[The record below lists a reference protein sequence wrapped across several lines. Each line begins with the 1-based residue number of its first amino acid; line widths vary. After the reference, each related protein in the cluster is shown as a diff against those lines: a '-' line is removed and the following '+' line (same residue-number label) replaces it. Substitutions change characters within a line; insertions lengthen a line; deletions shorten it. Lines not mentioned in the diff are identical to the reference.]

1 MRNSHKKQCPIVPFY
16 ARLCPIKRD
25 YVLPCVIP
33 IFVRCLKTYKMKY
46 PTLRFVFDRKKTAT
60 KSHKASVQ
68 IEVLSER
75 RRKFIGTGV
84 KLYSDQWDERK
95 KVVNSMQMHELNRSL
110 DEQIRVIQDWVNELI
125 RKREPF
131 DFDRLD
137 KFIKFTNKSESFIE
151 FAERRLEERQDI
163 TESTKKTHRT
173 FTESLRSFGRIN
185 YFSDLTKENI
195 TIYDDWLH
203 GKGYS
208 QPTIHNYHKRM
219 KRYVNE
225 AIKFELIDKN
235 PYSGLHFERGRHQI
249 RKYLTEDELK
259 RIMEV
264 EIPSKTIQQV
274 RDLFVFQAY
283 TGISYADLAKFDF
296 KNDITKINGKLV
308 IQDIR
313 QKTEES
319 YFIVLLSP
327 AVAILERYGFV
338 LPIISNQQ
346 YNLRLKIVADYA
358 KIEKNLTVHMARHT
372 FATMCL
378 NNGVRIENVSR
389 MLGHSNIRTT
399 QEYAKV
405 LNSEVEKSF
414 DLLERMIKK

>member
-1 MRNSHKKQCPIVPFY
+1 MR
-16 ARLCPIKRD
+16 
-25 YVLPCVIP
+25 
-33 IFVRCLKTYKMKY
+33 Y

-60 KSHKASVQ
+60 KKHKASVQ

-75 RRKFIGTGV
+75 KRKYIGTGV

-95 KVVNSMQMHELNRSL
+95 KVINSMQMLELNRAL
-110 DEQIRVIQDWVNELI
+110 DEQIRIIQDWVNELI

-131 DFDRLD
+131 DFEKLER
-137 KFIKFTNKSESFIE
+137 FIKFSNKSENFIE
-151 FAERRLEERQDI
+151 FIERRIEERQDI

-173 FTESLRSFGRIN
+173 FSESLRLFERIT

-203 GKGYS
+203 EKGYS
-208 QPTIHNYHKRM
+208 QPTVHNYHKRM
-219 KRYVNE
+219 KRYINE
-225 AIKFELIDKN
+225 AIKFELIDKD
-235 PYSGLHFERGRHQI
+235 PYSGLHFERGKHQI

-259 RIMEV
+259 KIIEA
-264 EIPSKTIQQV
+264 EIPSKTVRQV

-296 KNDITKINGKLV
+296 KKDIAKKNGKMV
-308 IQDIR
+308 IHDVR
-313 QKTEES
+313 QKTEET

-327 AVAILERYGFV
+327 ALEVLERYNFI
-338 LPIISNQQ
+338 LPVISNQQ

-358 KIEKNLTVHMARHT
+358 KIDKNLTVHMARHT

-378 NNGVRIENVSR
+378 NNGVKIENVSK
-389 MLGHSNIRTT
+389 MLGHSNIKTT

-414 DLLERMIKK
+414 DLLESKIKMGQV

>member
-1 MRNSHKKQCPIVPFY
+1 MR
-16 ARLCPIKRD
+16 
-25 YVLPCVIP
+25 
-33 IFVRCLKTYKMKY
+33 Y

-60 KSHKASVQ
+60 KKHKASVQ

-75 RRKFIGTGV
+75 KRKYIGTGV

-95 KVVNSMQMHELNRSL
+95 KVINSMQMLELNRSL
-110 DEQIRVIQDWVNELI
+110 DEQIRIIQDWVNELI

-131 DFDRLD
+131 DFEKLER
-137 KFIKFTNKSESFIE
+137 FIKFSNKSENFIE
-151 FAERRLEERQDI
+151 FIERRIEERQDI

-173 FTESLRSFGRIN
+173 FSESLRLFERIT

-203 GKGYS
+203 EKGYS
-208 QPTIHNYHKRM
+208 QPTVHNYHKRM
-219 KRYVNE
+219 KRYINE
-225 AIKFELIDKN
+225 AIKFELIDKD
-235 PYSGLHFERGRHQI
+235 PYSGLHFERGKHQI
-249 RKYLTEDELK
+249 RKYLTEDELRK
-259 RIMEV
+259 IIEA
-264 EIPSKTIQQV
+264 EIPSKTVRQV

-296 KNDITKINGKLV
+296 KKDIIKKNGKMV
-308 IQDIR
+308 IHDVR
-313 QKTEES
+313 QKTEET

-327 AVAILERYGFV
+327 ALEVLERYKFI
-338 LPIISNQQ
+338 LPVISNQQ

-358 KIEKNLTVHMARHT
+358 NIDKNLTVHMARHT

-378 NNGVRIENVSR
+378 NNGVKIENVSK
-389 MLGHSNIRTT
+389 MLGHSNIKTT

-414 DLLERMIKK
+414 DLLERKIKKQ

>member
-1 MRNSHKKQCPIVPFY
+1 MR
-16 ARLCPIKRD
+16 
-25 YVLPCVIP
+25 
-33 IFVRCLKTYKMKY
+33 Y

-60 KSHKASVQ
+60 KKHKASVQ

-75 RRKFIGTGV
+75 KRKYIGTGV

-95 KVVNSMQMHELNRSL
+95 KVINSMQMLELNRSL
-110 DEQIRVIQDWVNELI
+110 DEQIRTIQDWVNELI

-131 DFDRLD
+131 DFEKLER
-137 KFIKFTNKSESFIE
+137 FIKFSNKSENFIE
-151 FAERRLEERQDI
+151 FIERRIEERQDI

-173 FTESLRSFGRIN
+173 FSESLRAFGRIT

-203 GKGYS
+203 EKGYS
-208 QPTIHNYHKRM
+208 QPTVHNYHKRM
-219 KRYVNE
+219 KRYINE
-225 AIKFELIDKN
+225 AIKFELIDKD
-235 PYSGLHFERGRHQI
+235 PYSGLHFERGKHQI

-259 RIMEV
+259 KIIEA
-264 EIPSKTIQQV
+264 EIPSKTVRQV
-274 RDLFVFQAY
+274 RDLFVFQSY

-296 KNDITKINGKLV
+296 KKDITKKNGKMV
-308 IQDIR
+308 IHDVR
-313 QKTEES
+313 QKTEET

-327 AVAILERYGFV
+327 ALEVLEKYKFILPV
-338 LPIISNQQ
+338 ISNQQ

-358 KIEKNLTVHMARHT
+358 KIDKNLTVHMARHT

-378 NNGVRIENVSR
+378 NNGVKIENVSK
-389 MLGHSNIRTT
+389 MLGHSNIKTT

-414 DLLERMIKK
+414 DLLESKIKALSTILCK

>member
-1 MRNSHKKQCPIVPFY
+1 MR
-16 ARLCPIKRD
+16 
-25 YVLPCVIP
+25 
-33 IFVRCLKTYKMKY
+33 Y

-60 KSHKASVQ
+60 KKHKASVQ

-75 RRKFIGTGV
+75 KRKYIGTGV

-95 KVVNSMQMHELNRSL
+95 KVINSMQMLELNRSL
-110 DEQIRVIQDWVNELI
+110 DEQIRIIQDWVNELI

-131 DFDRLD
+131 DFEKLER
-137 KFIKFTNKSESFIE
+137 FIKFSNKSENFIE
-151 FAERRLEERQDI
+151 FIERRIEERQDI

-173 FTESLRSFGRIN
+173 FSESLRLFERIT

-203 GKGYS
+203 EKGYS
-208 QPTIHNYHKRM
+208 QPTVHNYHKRM
-219 KRYVNE
+219 KRYINE
-225 AIKFELIDKN
+225 AIKFELIDKD
-235 PYSGLHFERGRHQI
+235 PYSGLHFERGKHQI

-259 RIMEV
+259 KIIEA
-264 EIPSKTIQQV
+264 EIPSKTVRQV

-296 KNDITKINGKLV
+296 KKDITKKNGKMV
-308 IQDIR
+308 IHDVR
-313 QKTEES
+313 QKTEET

-327 AVAILERYGFV
+327 ALEVLERYKFI
-338 LPIISNQQ
+338 LPVISNQQ

-358 KIEKNLTVHMARHT
+358 KIDKNLTVHMARHT

-378 NNGVRIENVSR
+378 NNGVKIENVSK
-389 MLGHSNIRTT
+389 MLGHSNIKTT

-414 DLLERMIKK
+414 DLLESKIKMGQV

>member
-1 MRNSHKKQCPIVPFY
+1 MR
-16 ARLCPIKRD
+16 
-25 YVLPCVIP
+25 
-33 IFVRCLKTYKMKY
+33 Y

-60 KSHKASVQ
+60 KKHKASVQ

-75 RRKFIGTGV
+75 KRKYIGTGV

-95 KVVNSMQMHELNRSL
+95 KVINSMQMLELNRAL
-110 DEQIRVIQDWVNELI
+110 DEQIRIIQDWVNDLI

-131 DFDRLD
+131 DFEKLER
-137 KFIKFTNKSESFIE
+137 FIKFSNKSENFIE
-151 FAERRLEERQDI
+151 FIERRIEERQDI

-173 FTESLRSFGRIN
+173 FSESLRLFERIT

-203 GKGYS
+203 EKGYS
-208 QPTIHNYHKRM
+208 QPTVHNYHKRM
-219 KRYVNE
+219 KRYINE
-225 AIKFELIDKN
+225 AIKFELIDKD
-235 PYSGLHFERGRHQI
+235 PYSGLHFERGKHQI

-259 RIMEV
+259 KIIEA
-264 EIPSKTIQQV
+264 EIPSKTVRQV

-283 TGISYADLAKFDF
+283 TGISYADLAKFNF
-296 KNDITKINGKLV
+296 KKDITKKNGKMV
-308 IQDIR
+308 IHDVR
-313 QKTEES
+313 QKTEET

-327 AVAILERYGFV
+327 ALEVLERYKFI
-338 LPIISNQQ
+338 LPVISNQQ

-358 KIEKNLTVHMARHT
+358 KIDKNLTVHMARHT

-378 NNGVRIENVSR
+378 NNGVKIENVSK
-389 MLGHSNIRTT
+389 MLGHSNIKTT

-414 DLLERMIKK
+414 DLLESKIKMGQV

>member
-1 MRNSHKKQCPIVPFY
+1 MR
-16 ARLCPIKRD
+16 
-25 YVLPCVIP
+25 
-33 IFVRCLKTYKMKY
+33 Y

-60 KSHKASVQ
+60 KKHKASVQ

-75 RRKFIGTGV
+75 KRKYIGTGV

-95 KVVNSMQMHELNRSL
+95 KVINSMQMLELNRTL
-110 DEQIRVIQDWVNELI
+110 DEQIRIIQDWVNELI

-131 DFDRLD
+131 DFEKLER
-137 KFIKFTNKSESFIE
+137 FIKFSNKSENFIE
-151 FAERRLEERQDI
+151 FIERRIEERQDI

-173 FTESLRSFGRIN
+173 FSESLRTFERIT

-203 GKGYS
+203 EKGYS
-208 QPTIHNYHKRM
+208 QPTVHNYHKRM
-219 KRYVNE
+219 KRYINE
-225 AIKFELIDKN
+225 AIKFELIDKD
-235 PYSGLHFERGRHQI
+235 PYSGLHFERGKHQI
-249 RKYLTEDELK
+249 RKYLTEDELRK
-259 RIMEV
+259 IIET
-264 EIPSKTIQQV
+264 EIPSKTVRQV

-296 KNDITKINGKLV
+296 KKDIIKKNGKMV
-308 IQDIR
+308 IHDVR
-313 QKTEES
+313 QKTEET

-327 AVAILERYGFV
+327 ALEVLERYKFI
-338 LPIISNQQ
+338 LPVISNQQ

-358 KIEKNLTVHMARHT
+358 KIDKNLTVHMARHT

-378 NNGVRIENVSR
+378 NNGVKIENVSK
-389 MLGHSNIRTT
+389 MLGHSNIKTT

-414 DLLERMIKK
+414 DLLESKIKMGQV

>member
-1 MRNSHKKQCPIVPFY
+1 MR
-16 ARLCPIKRD
+16 
-25 YVLPCVIP
+25 
-33 IFVRCLKTYKMKY
+33 Y

-60 KSHKASVQ
+60 KKHKASVQ

-75 RRKFIGTGV
+75 KRKYIGTGV

-95 KVVNSMQMHELNRSL
+95 KVINSMQMLELNRAL
-110 DEQIRVIQDWVNELI
+110 DEQIRIIQDWVNELI

-131 DFDRLD
+131 DFEKLER
-137 KFIKFTNKSESFIE
+137 FIKFSNKSENFIE
-151 FAERRLEERQDI
+151 FIERRIEERQDI

-173 FTESLRSFGRIN
+173 FSESLRLFERIT

-203 GKGYS
+203 EKGYS
-208 QPTIHNYHKRM
+208 QPTVHNYHKRM
-219 KRYVNE
+219 KRYINE
-225 AIKFELIDKN
+225 AIKFELIDKD
-235 PYSGLHFERGRHQI
+235 PYSGLHFERGKHQI

-259 RIMEV
+259 KIIEA
-264 EIPSKTIQQV
+264 EIPSKTVRQV

-296 KNDITKINGKLV
+296 KKDIAKKNGKMV
-308 IQDIR
+308 IHDVR
-313 QKTEES
+313 QKTEET

-327 AVAILERYGFV
+327 ALEVLERYKFI
-338 LPIISNQQ
+338 LPVISNQQ

-358 KIEKNLTVHMARHT
+358 KIDKNLTVHMARHT

-378 NNGVRIENVSR
+378 NNGVKIENVSK
-389 MLGHSNIRTT
+389 MLGHSNIKTT

-414 DLLERMIKK
+414 DLLESKIKMGQV

>member
-1 MRNSHKKQCPIVPFY
+1 MR
-16 ARLCPIKRD
+16 
-25 YVLPCVIP
+25 
-33 IFVRCLKTYKMKY
+33 Y

-60 KSHKASVQ
+60 KKHKASVQ

-75 RRKFIGTGV
+75 KRKYIGTGV

-95 KVVNSMQMHELNRSL
+95 KVINSMQMLELNRAL
-110 DEQIRVIQDWVNELI
+110 DEQIRIIQDWVNELI

-131 DFDRLD
+131 DFEKLE
-137 KFIKFTNKSESFIE
+137 KFIKFSNKSENFIE
-151 FAERRLEERQDI
+151 FIERRIEERQDI

-173 FTESLRSFGRIN
+173 FSESLRLFERIT

-203 GKGYS
+203 EKGYS
-208 QPTIHNYHKRM
+208 QPTVHNYHKRM
-219 KRYVNE
+219 KRYINE
-225 AIKFELIDKN
+225 AIKFELIDKD
-235 PYSGLHFERGRHQI
+235 PYSGLHFERGKHQI

-259 RIMEV
+259 KIIEA
-264 EIPSKTIQQV
+264 EIPSKTVRQV
-274 RDLFVFQAY
+274 RDLFVFQSY

-296 KNDITKINGKLV
+296 KKDITKKNGKMV
-308 IQDIR
+308 IHDVR
-313 QKTEES
+313 QKTEET

-327 AVAILERYGFV
+327 ALEVLERYNFT
-338 LPIISNQQ
+338 LPVISNQQ

-358 KIEKNLTVHMARHT
+358 NIEKNLTVHMARHT

-378 NNGVRIENVSR
+378 NNGVKIENVSK
-389 MLGHSNIRTT
+389 MLGHSNIKTT

-414 DLLERMIKK
+414 DLLESKIKMGL

>member
-1 MRNSHKKQCPIVPFY
+1 MR
-16 ARLCPIKRD
+16 
-25 YVLPCVIP
+25 
-33 IFVRCLKTYKMKY
+33 Y

-60 KSHKASVQ
+60 KKHKASVQ

-75 RRKFIGTGV
+75 KRKYIGTGV

-95 KVVNSMQMHELNRSL
+95 KVINSMQMLELNRSL
-110 DEQIRVIQDWVNELI
+110 DEQIRIIQDWVNELI

-131 DFDRLD
+131 DFEKLER
-137 KFIKFTNKSESFIE
+137 FIKFSNKSENFIE
-151 FAERRLEERQDI
+151 FIERRIEERQDI

-173 FTESLRSFGRIN
+173 FSESLRTFGRIT

-203 GKGYS
+203 EKGYS
-208 QPTIHNYHKRM
+208 QPTVHNYHKRM
-219 KRYVNE
+219 KRYINE
-225 AIKFELIDKN
+225 AIKFELIDKD
-235 PYSGLHFERGRHQI
+235 PYSGLHFERGKHQI
-249 RKYLTEDELK
+249 RKYLTEDELRK
-259 RIMEV
+259 IIEA
-264 EIPSKTIQQV
+264 EIPSKTVRQV

-296 KNDITKINGKLV
+296 KKDIIKKNGKMV
-308 IQDIR
+308 IHDVR
-313 QKTEES
+313 QKTEET

-327 AVAILERYGFV
+327 ALEVLERYKFI
-338 LPIISNQQ
+338 LPVISNQQ

-358 KIEKNLTVHMARHT
+358 KIDKNLTVHMARHT

-378 NNGVRIENVSR
+378 NNGVKIENVSK
-389 MLGHSNIRTT
+389 MLGHSNIKTT

-414 DLLERMIKK
+414 DLLERKIKK

>member
-1 MRNSHKKQCPIVPFY
+1 MR
-16 ARLCPIKRD
+16 
-25 YVLPCVIP
+25 
-33 IFVRCLKTYKMKY
+33 Y

-60 KSHKASVQ
+60 KKHKASVQ

-75 RRKFIGTGV
+75 KRKYIGTGV

-95 KVVNSMQMHELNRSL
+95 KVINSMQMLELNRAL
-110 DEQIRVIQDWVNELI
+110 DEQIRIIQDWVNELI

-131 DFDRLD
+131 DFEKLER
-137 KFIKFTNKSESFIE
+137 FIKFSNNSENFIE
-151 FAERRLEERQDI
+151 FIERRIEERQDI

-173 FTESLRSFGRIN
+173 FSESLRLFERIT

-203 GKGYS
+203 EKGYS
-208 QPTIHNYHKRM
+208 QPTVHNYHKRM
-219 KRYVNE
+219 KRYINE
-225 AIKFELIDKN
+225 AIKFELIDKD
-235 PYSGLHFERGRHQI
+235 PYSGLHFERGKHQI

-259 RIMEV
+259 KIIEA
-264 EIPSKTIQQV
+264 EIPSKTVRQV

-296 KNDITKINGKLV
+296 KNDIAKKNGKMV
-308 IQDIR
+308 IHDVR
-313 QKTEES
+313 QKTEET

-327 AVAILERYGFV
+327 ALEVLERYKFI
-338 LPIISNQQ
+338 LPVISNQQ

-358 KIEKNLTVHMARHT
+358 KIDKNLTVHMARHT

-378 NNGVRIENVSR
+378 NNGVKIENVSK
-389 MLGHSNIRTT
+389 MLGHSNIKTT

-414 DLLERMIKK
+414 DLLESKIKMGQV

>member
-1 MRNSHKKQCPIVPFY
+1 MR
-16 ARLCPIKRD
+16 
-25 YVLPCVIP
+25 
-33 IFVRCLKTYKMKY
+33 Y

-60 KSHKASVQ
+60 KKHKASVQ

-75 RRKFIGTGV
+75 KRKYIGTGV

-95 KVVNSMQMHELNRSL
+95 KVINSMQMLELNRSL
-110 DEQIRVIQDWVNELI
+110 DEQIRTIQDWVNELI

-131 DFDRLD
+131 DFEKLER
-137 KFIKFTNKSESFIE
+137 FIKFSNKSENFIE
-151 FAERRLEERQDI
+151 FIERRIEERQDI

-173 FTESLRSFGRIN
+173 FSESLRAFGRIT

-203 GKGYS
+203 EKGYS
-208 QPTIHNYHKRM
+208 QPTVHNYHKRM
-219 KRYVNE
+219 KRYINE
-225 AIKFELIDKN
+225 AIKFELIDKD
-235 PYSGLHFERGRHQI
+235 PYSGLHFERGKHQI

-259 RIMEV
+259 KIIEA
-264 EIPSKTIQQV
+264 EIPSKTVRQV
-274 RDLFVFQAY
+274 RDLFVFQSY

-296 KNDITKINGKLV
+296 KKDITKKNGKMV
-308 IQDIR
+308 IHDVR
-313 QKTEES
+313 QKTEET

-327 AVAILERYGFV
+327 ALEVLEKYKFILPV
-338 LPIISNQQ
+338 ISNQQ

-358 KIEKNLTVHMARHT
+358 KIDKNLTVHMARHT

-378 NNGVRIENVSR
+378 NNGVKIENVSK
-389 MLGHSNIRTT
+389 MLGHSNIKTT

-414 DLLERMIKK
+414 DLLESKINSYFISLSLFLR

>member
-1 MRNSHKKQCPIVPFY
+1 MR
-16 ARLCPIKRD
+16 
-25 YVLPCVIP
+25 
-33 IFVRCLKTYKMKY
+33 Y

-60 KSHKASVQ
+60 KKHKASVQ

-75 RRKFIGTGV
+75 KRKYIGTGV

-95 KVVNSMQMHELNRSL
+95 KVINSMQMLELNRSL
-110 DEQIRVIQDWVNELI
+110 DEQIRIIQDWVNELI

-131 DFDRLD
+131 DFEKLE
-137 KFIKFTNKSESFIE
+137 KFIKFSNKSENFIE
-151 FAERRLEERQDI
+151 FIERRIEERQDI

-173 FTESLRSFGRIN
+173 FSESLRLFERIT

-203 GKGYS
+203 EKGYS
-208 QPTIHNYHKRM
+208 QPTVHNYHKRM
-219 KRYVNE
+219 KRYINE
-225 AIKFELIDKN
+225 AIKFELIDKD
-235 PYSGLHFERGRHQI
+235 PYSGLHFERGKHQI

-259 RIMEV
+259 KIIEA
-264 EIPSKTIQQV
+264 EIPSKTVRQV

-296 KNDITKINGKLV
+296 KKDIAKKNGKMV
-308 IQDIR
+308 IHDVR
-313 QKTEES
+313 QKTEET

-327 AVAILERYGFV
+327 ALEVLERYKFI
-338 LPIISNQQ
+338 LPVISNQQ

-358 KIEKNLTVHMARHT
+358 KIDKNLTVHMARHT

-378 NNGVRIENVSR
+378 NNGVKIENVSK
-389 MLGHSNIRTT
+389 MLGHSNIKTT

-414 DLLERMIKK
+414 DLLESKIKMGL

>member
-1 MRNSHKKQCPIVPFY
+1 MR
-16 ARLCPIKRD
+16 
-25 YVLPCVIP
+25 
-33 IFVRCLKTYKMKY
+33 Y

-60 KSHKASVQ
+60 KKHKASVQ

-75 RRKFIGTGV
+75 KRKYIGTGV

-95 KVVNSMQMHELNRSL
+95 KVINSMQMLELNRSL
-110 DEQIRVIQDWVNELI
+110 DEQIRTIQDWVNELI

-131 DFDRLD
+131 DFEKLER
-137 KFIKFTNKSESFIE
+137 FIKFSNKSENFIE
-151 FAERRLEERQDI
+151 FIERRIEERQDI

-173 FTESLRSFGRIN
+173 FSESLRAFGRIT

-203 GKGYS
+203 EKGYS
-208 QPTIHNYHKRM
+208 QPTVHNYHKRM
-219 KRYVNE
+219 KRYINE
-225 AIKFELIDKN
+225 AIKFELIDKD
-235 PYSGLHFERGRHQI
+235 PYSGLHFERGKHQI

-259 RIMEV
+259 KIIEA
-264 EIPSKTIQQV
+264 EIPSKTVRQV
-274 RDLFVFQAY
+274 RDLFVFQSY

-296 KNDITKINGKLV
+296 KKDITKKNGKMV
-308 IQDIR
+308 IHDVR
-313 QKTEES
+313 QKTEET

-327 AVAILERYGFV
+327 ALEVLEKYKFILPV
-338 LPIISNQQ
+338 ISNQQ

-358 KIEKNLTVHMARHT
+358 KIDKNLTVHMARHT

-378 NNGVRIENVSR
+378 NNGVKIENVSK
-389 MLGHSNIRTT
+389 MLGHSNIKTT

-414 DLLERMIKK
+414 DLLESKIKALSMILCK

>member
-1 MRNSHKKQCPIVPFY
+1 MR
-16 ARLCPIKRD
+16 
-25 YVLPCVIP
+25 
-33 IFVRCLKTYKMKY
+33 Y

-60 KSHKASVQ
+60 KKHKASVQ

-75 RRKFIGTGV
+75 KRKYIGTGV

-95 KVVNSMQMHELNRSL
+95 KVINSMQMLELNRSL
-110 DEQIRVIQDWVNELI
+110 DEQIRTIQDWVNELI

-131 DFDRLD
+131 DFEKLER
-137 KFIKFTNKSESFIE
+137 FIKFSNKSENFIE
-151 FAERRLEERQDI
+151 FIERRIEERQDI

-173 FTESLRSFGRIN
+173 FSESLRAFGRIT

-203 GKGYS
+203 EKGYS
-208 QPTIHNYHKRM
+208 QPTVHNYHKRM
-219 KRYVNE
+219 KRYINE
-225 AIKFELIDKN
+225 AIKFELIDKD
-235 PYSGLHFERGRHQI
+235 PYSGLHFERGKHQI

-259 RIMEV
+259 KIIEA
-264 EIPSKTIQQV
+264 EIPSKTVRQV
-274 RDLFVFQAY
+274 RDLFVFQSY

-296 KNDITKINGKLV
+296 KKDITKKNGKMV
-308 IQDIR
+308 IHDVR
-313 QKTEES
+313 QKTEET

-327 AVAILERYGFV
+327 ALEVLEKYKFILPV
-338 LPIISNQQ
+338 ISNQQ

-358 KIEKNLTVHMARHT
+358 KIDKNLTVHMARHT

-378 NNGVRIENVSR
+378 NNGVKIENVSK
-389 MLGHSNIRTT
+389 MLGHSNIKTT

-414 DLLERMIKK
+414 DLLESKIKK

>member
-1 MRNSHKKQCPIVPFY
+1 MR
-16 ARLCPIKRD
+16 
-25 YVLPCVIP
+25 
-33 IFVRCLKTYKMKY
+33 Y

-60 KSHKASVQ
+60 KKHKASVQ

-75 RRKFIGTGV
+75 KRKYIGTGV

-95 KVVNSMQMHELNRSL
+95 KVINSMQMLELNRSL
-110 DEQIRVIQDWVNELI
+110 DEQIRTIQDWVNELI

-131 DFDRLD
+131 DFEKLER
-137 KFIKFTNKSESFIE
+137 FIKFSNKSENFIE
-151 FAERRLEERQDI
+151 FIERRIEERQDI

-173 FTESLRSFGRIN
+173 FSESLRAFGRIT

-203 GKGYS
+203 EKGYS
-208 QPTIHNYHKRM
+208 QPTVHNYHKRM
-219 KRYVNE
+219 KRYINE
-225 AIKFELIDKN
+225 AIKFELIDKD
-235 PYSGLHFERGRHQI
+235 PYSGLHFERGKHQI

-259 RIMEV
+259 KIIEA
-264 EIPSKTIQQV
+264 EIPSKTVRQV

-296 KNDITKINGKLV
+296 KKDITKKNGKMV
-308 IQDIR
+308 IHDVR
-313 QKTEES
+313 QKTEET

-327 AVAILERYGFV
+327 ALEVLERYNFI
-338 LPIISNQQ
+338 LPVISNQQ

-358 KIEKNLTVHMARHT
+358 NIEKNLTVHMARHT

-378 NNGVRIENVSR
+378 NNGVKIENVSK
-389 MLGHSNIRTT
+389 MLGHSNIKTT

-414 DLLERMIKK
+414 DLLESKIKMGL

>member
-1 MRNSHKKQCPIVPFY
+1 MR
-16 ARLCPIKRD
+16 
-25 YVLPCVIP
+25 
-33 IFVRCLKTYKMKY
+33 Y

-60 KSHKASVQ
+60 KKHKASVQ

-75 RRKFIGTGV
+75 KRKYIGTGV

-95 KVVNSMQMHELNRSL
+95 KVINSMQMLELNRAL
-110 DEQIRVIQDWVNELI
+110 DEQIRIIQDWINELI

-131 DFDRLD
+131 DFEKLER
-137 KFIKFTNKSESFIE
+137 FIKFSNKSENFIE
-151 FAERRLEERQDI
+151 FIERRIEERQDI

-173 FTESLRSFGRIN
+173 FSESLRLFERIT

-203 GKGYS
+203 EKGYS
-208 QPTIHNYHKRM
+208 QPTVHNYHKRM
-219 KRYVNE
+219 KRYINE
-225 AIKFELIDKN
+225 AIKFELIDKD
-235 PYSGLHFERGRHQI
+235 PYSGLHFERGKHQI

-259 RIMEV
+259 KIIEA
-264 EIPSKTIQQV
+264 EIPSKTVRQV

-296 KNDITKINGKLV
+296 KKDIAKKNGKMV
-308 IQDIR
+308 IHDVR
-313 QKTEES
+313 QKTEET

-327 AVAILERYGFV
+327 ALEVLERYNFT
-338 LPIISNQQ
+338 LPVISNQQ

-358 KIEKNLTVHMARHT
+358 KIDKNLTVHMARHT

-378 NNGVRIENVSR
+378 NNGVKIENVSK
-389 MLGHSNIRTT
+389 MLGHSNIKTT

-414 DLLERMIKK
+414 DLLESKIKMGQV

>member
-1 MRNSHKKQCPIVPFY
+1 MR
-16 ARLCPIKRD
+16 
-25 YVLPCVIP
+25 
-33 IFVRCLKTYKMKY
+33 Y

-60 KSHKASVQ
+60 KKHKASVQ

-75 RRKFIGTGV
+75 KRKYIGTGV

-95 KVVNSMQMHELNRSL
+95 KVINSMQMLELNRSL
-110 DEQIRVIQDWVNELI
+110 DEQIRTIQDWVNELI

-131 DFDRLD
+131 DFEKLER
-137 KFIKFTNKSESFIE
+137 FIKFSNKSENFIE
-151 FAERRLEERQDI
+151 FIERRIEERQDI

-173 FTESLRSFGRIN
+173 FSESLRLFERIT

-203 GKGYS
+203 EKGYS
-208 QPTIHNYHKRM
+208 QPTVHNYHKRM
-219 KRYVNE
+219 KRYINE
-225 AIKFELIDKN
+225 AIKFELIDKD
-235 PYSGLHFERGRHQI
+235 PYSGLHFERGKHQI

-259 RIMEV
+259 KIIEA
-264 EIPSKTIQQV
+264 EIPSKTVRQV

-296 KNDITKINGKLV
+296 KKDIAKKNGKMV
-308 IQDIR
+308 IHDVR
-313 QKTEES
+313 QKTEET

-327 AVAILERYGFV
+327 ALEVLERYNFI
-338 LPIISNQQ
+338 LPVISNQQ

-358 KIEKNLTVHMARHT
+358 KIDKNLTVHMARHT

-378 NNGVRIENVSR
+378 NNGVKIENVSK
-389 MLGHSNIRTT
+389 MLGHSNIKTT

-414 DLLERMIKK
+414 ELLESKIKK

>member
-1 MRNSHKKQCPIVPFY
+1 MR
-16 ARLCPIKRD
+16 
-25 YVLPCVIP
+25 
-33 IFVRCLKTYKMKY
+33 Y

-60 KSHKASVQ
+60 KKHKASVQ

-75 RRKFIGTGV
+75 KRKYIGTGV

-95 KVVNSMQMHELNRSL
+95 KVINSMQMLELNRSL
-110 DEQIRVIQDWVNELI
+110 DEQIRIIQDWVNELI

-131 DFDRLD
+131 DFEKLE
-137 KFIKFTNKSESFIE
+137 KFIKFSNKSENFIE
-151 FAERRLEERQDI
+151 FIERRIEERQDI

-173 FTESLRSFGRIN
+173 FSESLRLFERIT

-203 GKGYS
+203 EKGYS
-208 QPTIHNYHKRM
+208 QPTVHNYHKRM
-219 KRYVNE
+219 KRYINE
-225 AIKFELIDKN
+225 AIKFELIDKD
-235 PYSGLHFERGRHQI
+235 PYSGLHFERGKHQI

-259 RIMEV
+259 KIIEA
-264 EIPSKTIQQV
+264 EIPSKTVRQV

-296 KNDITKINGKLV
+296 KKDIAKKNGKMV
-308 IQDIR
+308 IHDVR
-313 QKTEES
+313 QKTEET

-327 AVAILERYGFV
+327 ALEVLERYKFI
-338 LPIISNQQ
+338 LPVISNQQ

-358 KIEKNLTVHMARHT
+358 NIDKNLTVHMARHT

-378 NNGVRIENVSR
+378 NNGVKIENVSK
-389 MLGHSNIRTT
+389 MLGHSNIKTT

-414 DLLERMIKK
+414 DLLESKIKMGQV

>member
-1 MRNSHKKQCPIVPFY
+1 MR
-16 ARLCPIKRD
+16 
-25 YVLPCVIP
+25 
-33 IFVRCLKTYKMKY
+33 Y

-60 KSHKASVQ
+60 KKHKASVQ

-75 RRKFIGTGV
+75 KRKYIGTGV

-95 KVVNSMQMHELNRSL
+95 KVINSMQMLELNRTL
-110 DEQIRVIQDWVNELI
+110 DEQIRIIQDWVNELI

-131 DFDRLD
+131 DFEKLER
-137 KFIKFTNKSESFIE
+137 FIKFSNKSENFIE
-151 FAERRLEERQDI
+151 FIERRIEERQDI

-173 FTESLRSFGRIN
+173 FSESLRAFERIT

-203 GKGYS
+203 EKGYS
-208 QPTIHNYHKRM
+208 QPTVHNYHKRM
-219 KRYVNE
+219 KRYINE
-225 AIKFELIDKN
+225 AIKFELIDKD
-235 PYSGLHFERGRHQI
+235 PYSGLHFERGKHQI
-249 RKYLTEDELK
+249 RKYLTEDELRK
-259 RIMEV
+259 IIET
-264 EIPSKTIQQV
+264 EIPSKTVRQV

-296 KNDITKINGKLV
+296 KKDIIKKNGKMV
-308 IQDIR
+308 IHDVR
-313 QKTEES
+313 QKTEET

-327 AVAILERYGFV
+327 ALEVLERYKFI
-338 LPIISNQQ
+338 LPVISNQQ

-358 KIEKNLTVHMARHT
+358 KIDKNLTVHMARHT

-378 NNGVRIENVSR
+378 NNGVKIENVSK
-389 MLGHSNIRTT
+389 MLGHSNIKTT

-414 DLLERMIKK
+414 DLLESKIKK

>member
-1 MRNSHKKQCPIVPFY
+1 MR
-16 ARLCPIKRD
+16 
-25 YVLPCVIP
+25 
-33 IFVRCLKTYKMKY
+33 Y

-60 KSHKASVQ
+60 KKHKASVQ

-75 RRKFIGTGV
+75 KRKYIGTGV

-95 KVVNSMQMHELNRSL
+95 KVINSMQMLELNRAL
-110 DEQIRVIQDWVNELI
+110 DEQIRIIQDWVNELI

-131 DFDRLD
+131 DFEKLE
-137 KFIKFTNKSESFIE
+137 KFIKFSNKSENFIE
-151 FAERRLEERQDI
+151 FIERRIEERQDI

-173 FTESLRSFGRIN
+173 FSESLRLFERIT

-203 GKGYS
+203 EKGYS
-208 QPTIHNYHKRM
+208 QPTVHNYHKRM
-219 KRYVNE
+219 KRYINE
-225 AIKFELIDKN
+225 AIKFELIDKD
-235 PYSGLHFERGRHQI
+235 PYSGLHFERGKHQI

-259 RIMEV
+259 KIIEA
-264 EIPSKTIQQV
+264 EIPSKTVRQV

-296 KNDITKINGKLV
+296 KKDIAKKNGKMV
-308 IQDIR
+308 IHDVR
-313 QKTEES
+313 QKTEET

-327 AVAILERYGFV
+327 ALEVLERYKFI
-338 LPIISNQQ
+338 LPVISNQQ

-358 KIEKNLTVHMARHT
+358 KIDKNLTVHMARHT

-378 NNGVRIENVSR
+378 NNGVKIENVSK
-389 MLGHSNIRTT
+389 MLGHSNIKTT

-405 LNSEVEKSF
+405 LNGKSSVSCPLKPS
-414 DLLERMIKK
+414 DSTPLKHSTMPP

>member
-1 MRNSHKKQCPIVPFY
+1 MR
-16 ARLCPIKRD
+16 
-25 YVLPCVIP
+25 
-33 IFVRCLKTYKMKY
+33 Y

-60 KSHKASVQ
+60 KKHKASVQ

-75 RRKFIGTGV
+75 KRKYIGTGV

-95 KVVNSMQMHELNRSL
+95 KVINSMQMLELNRSL
-110 DEQIRVIQDWVNELI
+110 DEQIRTIQDWVNELI

-131 DFDRLD
+131 DFEKLER
-137 KFIKFTNKSESFIE
+137 FIKFSNKSENFIE
-151 FAERRLEERQDI
+151 FIERRIEERQDI

-173 FTESLRSFGRIN
+173 FSESLRAFGRIT

-203 GKGYS
+203 EKGYS
-208 QPTIHNYHKRM
+208 QPTVHNYHKRM
-219 KRYVNE
+219 KRYINE
-225 AIKFELIDKN
+225 AIKFELIDKD
-235 PYSGLHFERGRHQI
+235 PYSGLHFERGKHQI

-259 RIMEV
+259 KIIEA
-264 EIPSKTIQQV
+264 EIPSKTVRQV
-274 RDLFVFQAY
+274 RDLFVFQSY

-296 KNDITKINGKLV
+296 KKDITKKNGKMV
-308 IQDIR
+308 IHDVR
-313 QKTEES
+313 QKTEET
-319 YFIVLLSP
+319 YFIVLLSL
-327 AVAILERYGFV
+327 ALEVLEKYKFILPV
-338 LPIISNQQ
+338 ISNQQ

-358 KIEKNLTVHMARHT
+358 KIDKNLTVHMARHT

-378 NNGVRIENVSR
+378 NNGVKIENVSK
-389 MLGHSNIRTT
+389 MLGHSNIKTT

-414 DLLERMIKK
+414 DLLESKIKALSTILCK

>member
-1 MRNSHKKQCPIVPFY
+1 MR
-16 ARLCPIKRD
+16 
-25 YVLPCVIP
+25 
-33 IFVRCLKTYKMKY
+33 Y

-60 KSHKASVQ
+60 KKHKASVQ

-75 RRKFIGTGV
+75 KRKYIGTGV

-95 KVVNSMQMHELNRSL
+95 KVINSMQMLELNRSL
-110 DEQIRVIQDWVNELI
+110 DEQIRIIQDWVNELI

-131 DFDRLD
+131 DFEKLER
-137 KFIKFTNKSESFIE
+137 FIKFSNKSENFIE
-151 FAERRLEERQDI
+151 FIERRIEERQDI

-173 FTESLRSFGRIN
+173 FSESLRLFERIT

-203 GKGYS
+203 EKGYS
-208 QPTIHNYHKRM
+208 QPTVHNYHKRM
-219 KRYVNE
+219 KRYINE
-225 AIKFELIDKN
+225 AIKFELIDKD
-235 PYSGLHFERGRHQI
+235 PYSGLHFERGKHQI

-259 RIMEV
+259 KIIEA
-264 EIPSKTIQQV
+264 EIPSKTVRKV

-296 KNDITKINGKLV
+296 KKDIAKKNGKMV
-308 IQDIR
+308 IHDVR
-313 QKTEES
+313 QKTEET

-327 AVAILERYGFV
+327 ALEVLERYKFI
-338 LPIISNQQ
+338 LPVISNQQ

-358 KIEKNLTVHMARHT
+358 KIDKNLTVHMARHT

-378 NNGVRIENVSR
+378 NNGVKIENVSK
-389 MLGHSNIRTT
+389 MLGHSNIKTT

-414 DLLERMIKK
+414 DLLESKIKMGQV

>member
-1 MRNSHKKQCPIVPFY
+1 MR
-16 ARLCPIKRD
+16 
-25 YVLPCVIP
+25 
-33 IFVRCLKTYKMKY
+33 Y

-60 KSHKASVQ
+60 KKHKASVQ

-75 RRKFIGTGV
+75 KRKYIGTGV

-95 KVVNSMQMHELNRSL
+95 KVINSMQMLELNRSL
-110 DEQIRVIQDWVNELI
+110 DEQIRIIQDWVNELI

-131 DFDRLD
+131 DFEKLE
-137 KFIKFTNKSESFIE
+137 KFIKFSNKSENFIE
-151 FAERRLEERQDI
+151 FIERRIEERQDI

-173 FTESLRSFGRIN
+173 FSESLRLFERIT

-203 GKGYS
+203 EKGYS
-208 QPTIHNYHKRM
+208 QPTVHNYHKRM
-219 KRYVNE
+219 KRYINE
-225 AIKFELIDKN
+225 AIKFELIDKD
-235 PYSGLHFERGRHQI
+235 PYSGLHFERGKHQI

-259 RIMEV
+259 KIIEA
-264 EIPSKTIQQV
+264 EIPSKTVRQV

-296 KNDITKINGKLV
+296 KKDIAKKNGKMV
-308 IQDIR
+308 IHDVR
-313 QKTEES
+313 QKTEET

-327 AVAILERYGFV
+327 ALEVLERYNFI
-338 LPIISNQQ
+338 LPVISNQQ

-358 KIEKNLTVHMARHT
+358 KIDKNLTVHMARHT

-378 NNGVRIENVSR
+378 NNGVKIENVSK
-389 MLGHSNIRTT
+389 MLGHSNIKTT

-414 DLLERMIKK
+414 DLLESKIKMGL

>member
-1 MRNSHKKQCPIVPFY
+1 MR
-16 ARLCPIKRD
+16 
-25 YVLPCVIP
+25 
-33 IFVRCLKTYKMKY
+33 Y

-60 KSHKASVQ
+60 KKHKASVQ

-75 RRKFIGTGV
+75 KRKYIGTGV

-95 KVVNSMQMHELNRSL
+95 KVINSMQMLELNRSL
-110 DEQIRVIQDWVNELI
+110 DEQIRIIQDWVNELI

-131 DFDRLD
+131 DFEKLE
-137 KFIKFTNKSESFIE
+137 KFIKFSNKSENFIE
-151 FAERRLEERQDI
+151 FIERRIEERQDI

-173 FTESLRSFGRIN
+173 FSESLRLFERIT

-203 GKGYS
+203 EKGYS
-208 QPTIHNYHKRM
+208 QPTVHNYHKRM
-219 KRYVNE
+219 KRYINE
-225 AIKFELIDKN
+225 AIKFELIDKD
-235 PYSGLHFERGRHQI
+235 PYSGLHFERGTHQI

-259 RIMEV
+259 KIIEA
-264 EIPSKTIQQV
+264 EIPSKTVRQV

-296 KNDITKINGKLV
+296 KKDIAKKNGKMV
-308 IQDIR
+308 IHDVR
-313 QKTEES
+313 QKTEET

-327 AVAILERYGFV
+327 ALEVLERYKFI

-358 KIEKNLTVHMARHT
+358 KIDKNLTVHMARHT

-378 NNGVRIENVSR
+378 NNGVKIENVSK
-389 MLGHSNIRTT
+389 MLGHSNIKTT

-414 DLLERMIKK
+414 DLLESKIKMGQV

>member
-1 MRNSHKKQCPIVPFY
+1 MR
-16 ARLCPIKRD
+16 
-25 YVLPCVIP
+25 
-33 IFVRCLKTYKMKY
+33 Y

-60 KSHKASVQ
+60 KKHKASVQ

-75 RRKFIGTGV
+75 KRKYIGTGV

-95 KVVNSMQMHELNRSL
+95 KVINSMQMLELNRSL
-110 DEQIRVIQDWVNELI
+110 DEQIRIIQDWVNELI

-131 DFDRLD
+131 DFEKLER
-137 KFIKFTNKSESFIE
+137 FIKFSNKSENFIE
-151 FAERRLEERQDI
+151 FIERRIEERQDI

-173 FTESLRSFGRIN
+173 FSESLRLFERIT

-203 GKGYS
+203 EKGYS
-208 QPTIHNYHKRM
+208 QPTVHNYHKRM
-219 KRYVNE
+219 KRYINE
-225 AIKFELIDKN
+225 AIKFELIDKD
-235 PYSGLHFERGRHQI
+235 PYSGLHFERGKHQI

-259 RIMEV
+259 KIIEA
-264 EIPSKTIQQV
+264 EIPSKTVRQV

-296 KNDITKINGKLV
+296 KKDIAKKNGKMV
-308 IQDIR
+308 IHDVR
-313 QKTEES
+313 QKTEET

-327 AVAILERYGFV
+327 ALEVLERYKFI
-338 LPIISNQQ
+338 LPVISNQQ

-358 KIEKNLTVHMARHT
+358 KIDKNLTVHMARHT

-378 NNGVRIENVSR
+378 NNGVKIENVSK
-389 MLGHSNIRTT
+389 MLGHSNIKTT

-414 DLLERMIKK
+414 DLLESKIKMGQV

>member
-1 MRNSHKKQCPIVPFY
+1 MR
-16 ARLCPIKRD
+16 
-25 YVLPCVIP
+25 
-33 IFVRCLKTYKMKY
+33 Y

-60 KSHKASVQ
+60 KKHKASVQ

-75 RRKFIGTGV
+75 KRKYIGTGV

-95 KVVNSMQMHELNRSL
+95 KVINSMQMLELNRSL
-110 DEQIRVIQDWVNELI
+110 DEQIRIIQDWVNELI

-131 DFDRLD
+131 DFEKLER
-137 KFIKFTNKSESFIE
+137 FIKFSNKSENFIE
-151 FAERRLEERQDI
+151 FIERRIEERQDI

-173 FTESLRSFGRIN
+173 FSESLRLFERIT

-203 GKGYS
+203 EKGYS
-208 QPTIHNYHKRM
+208 QPTVHNYHKRM
-219 KRYVNE
+219 KRYINE
-225 AIKFELIDKN
+225 AIKFELIDKD
-235 PYSGLHFERGRHQI
+235 PYSGLHFERGKHQI

-259 RIMEV
+259 KIIEA
-264 EIPSKTIQQV
+264 EIPSKTVRQV

-296 KNDITKINGKLV
+296 KKDITKKNGKMV
-308 IQDIR
+308 IHDVR
-313 QKTEES
+313 QKTEET

-327 AVAILERYGFV
+327 ALEVLERYNFT
-338 LPIISNQQ
+338 LPVISNQQ

-378 NNGVRIENVSR
+378 NNGVKIENVSK
-389 MLGHSNIRTT
+389 MLGHSNIKTT

-414 DLLERMIKK
+414 DLLESKIKMGL

>member
-1 MRNSHKKQCPIVPFY
+1 MR
-16 ARLCPIKRD
+16 
-25 YVLPCVIP
+25 
-33 IFVRCLKTYKMKY
+33 Y

-60 KSHKASVQ
+60 KKHKASVQ

-75 RRKFIGTGV
+75 KRKYIGTGV

-95 KVVNSMQMHELNRSL
+95 KVINSMQMLELNRAL
-110 DEQIRVIQDWVNELI
+110 DEQIRIIQDWVNELI

-131 DFDRLD
+131 DFEKLE
-137 KFIKFTNKSESFIE
+137 KFIKFSNKSENFIE
-151 FAERRLEERQDI
+151 FIERRIEERQDI

-173 FTESLRSFGRIN
+173 FSESLRLFERIT

-203 GKGYS
+203 EKGYS
-208 QPTIHNYHKRM
+208 QPTVHNYHKRM
-219 KRYVNE
+219 KRYINE
-225 AIKFELIDKN
+225 AIKFELIDKD
-235 PYSGLHFERGRHQI
+235 PYSGLHFERGKHQI

-259 RIMEV
+259 KIIEA
-264 EIPSKTIQQV
+264 EIPSKTVRQV

-296 KNDITKINGKLV
+296 KKDITKKNGKMLIHDV
-308 IQDIR
+308 R
-313 QKTEES
+313 QKTEET

-327 AVAILERYGFV
+327 ALEVLERYKFI
-338 LPIISNQQ
+338 LPVISNQQ

-358 KIEKNLTVHMARHT
+358 KIDKNLTVHMARHT

-378 NNGVRIENVSR
+378 NNGVKIENVSK
-389 MLGHSNIRTT
+389 MLGHSNIKTT

-414 DLLERMIKK
+414 DLLESKIKK

>member
-1 MRNSHKKQCPIVPFY
+1 MR
-16 ARLCPIKRD
+16 
-25 YVLPCVIP
+25 
-33 IFVRCLKTYKMKY
+33 Y

-60 KSHKASVQ
+60 KKHKASVQ

-75 RRKFIGTGV
+75 KRKYIGTGV

-95 KVVNSMQMHELNRSL
+95 KVINSMQMLELNRSL
-110 DEQIRVIQDWVNELI
+110 DEQIRIIQDWVNELI

-131 DFDRLD
+131 DFEKLER
-137 KFIKFTNKSESFIE
+137 FIKFSNKSENFIE
-151 FAERRLEERQDI
+151 FIERRIEERQDI

-173 FTESLRSFGRIN
+173 FSESLRLFERIT

-203 GKGYS
+203 EKGYS
-208 QPTIHNYHKRM
+208 QPTVHNYHKRM
-219 KRYVNE
+219 KRYINE
-225 AIKFELIDKN
+225 AIKFELIDKD
-235 PYSGLHFERGRHQI
+235 PYSGLHFERGKHQI

-259 RIMEV
+259 KIIEA
-264 EIPSKTIQQV
+264 EIPSKTVRQV

-296 KNDITKINGKLV
+296 KKDIAKKNGKMV
-308 IQDIR
+308 IHDVR
-313 QKTEES
+313 QKTEET

-327 AVAILERYGFV
+327 ALEVLERYNFI
-338 LPIISNQQ
+338 LPVISNQQ

-358 KIEKNLTVHMARHT
+358 KIDKNLTVHMARHT

-378 NNGVRIENVSR
+378 NNGVKIENVSK
-389 MLGHSNIRTT
+389 MLGHSNIKTT

-414 DLLERMIKK
+414 DLLESKIKMGQV

>member
-1 MRNSHKKQCPIVPFY
+1 MR
-16 ARLCPIKRD
+16 
-25 YVLPCVIP
+25 
-33 IFVRCLKTYKMKY
+33 Y

-60 KSHKASVQ
+60 KKHKASVQ

-75 RRKFIGTGV
+75 KRKYIGTGV

-95 KVVNSMQMHELNRSL
+95 KVINSMQMLELNRSL
-110 DEQIRVIQDWVNELI
+110 DEQIRTIQDWVNELI

-131 DFDRLD
+131 DFEKLER
-137 KFIKFTNKSESFIE
+137 FIKFSNKSENFIE
-151 FAERRLEERQDI
+151 FIERRIEERQDI

-173 FTESLRSFGRIN
+173 FSESLRAFGRIT

-203 GKGYS
+203 EKGYS
-208 QPTIHNYHKRM
+208 QPTVHNYHKRM
-219 KRYVNE
+219 KRYINE
-225 AIKFELIDKN
+225 AIKFELIDKD
-235 PYSGLHFERGRHQI
+235 PYSGLHFERGKHQI

-259 RIMEV
+259 KIIEA
-264 EIPSKTIQQV
+264 EIPSKTVRQV
-274 RDLFVFQAY
+274 RDLFVFQSY

-296 KNDITKINGKLV
+296 KKDITKKNGKMV
-308 IQDIR
+308 IHDVR
-313 QKTEES
+313 QKTEET

-327 AVAILERYGFV
+327 ALEVLEKYKFILPV
-338 LPIISNQQ
+338 ISNQQ

-358 KIEKNLTVHMARHT
+358 KIDKNLTVHMARHT

-378 NNGVRIENVSR
+378 NNGVKIENVSK
-389 MLGHSNIRTT
+389 MLGHSNIKTT

-414 DLLERMIKK
+414 DLLESKIRLLL

>member
-1 MRNSHKKQCPIVPFY
+1 MR
-16 ARLCPIKRD
+16 
-25 YVLPCVIP
+25 
-33 IFVRCLKTYKMKY
+33 Y

-60 KSHKASVQ
+60 KKHKASVQ

-75 RRKFIGTGV
+75 KRKYIGTGV

-95 KVVNSMQMHELNRSL
+95 KVINSMQMLELNRAL
-110 DEQIRVIQDWVNELI
+110 DEQIRIIQDWVNELI

-131 DFDRLD
+131 DFEKLER
-137 KFIKFTNKSESFIE
+137 FIKFSNKSENFIE
-151 FAERRLEERQDI
+151 FIERRIEERQDI

-173 FTESLRSFGRIN
+173 FSESLRLFERIT

-203 GKGYS
+203 EKGYS
-208 QPTIHNYHKRM
+208 QPTVHNYHKRM
-219 KRYVNE
+219 KRYINE
-225 AIKFELIDKN
+225 AIKFELIDKD
-235 PYSGLHFERGRHQI
+235 PYSGLHFERGKHQI

-259 RIMEV
+259 KIIEA
-264 EIPSKTIQQV
+264 EIPSKTVRQV

-296 KNDITKINGKLV
+296 KKDIAKKNGKMV
-308 IQDIR
+308 IHDVR
-313 QKTEES
+313 QKTEET

-327 AVAILERYGFV
+327 ALEVLERYKFI
-338 LPIISNQQ
+338 LPVISNQQ

-358 KIEKNLTVHMARHT
+358 KIDKNLTVHMARHT

-378 NNGVRIENVSR
+378 NNGVKIENVSK
-389 MLGHSNIRTT
+389 MLGHSNIKTT

-414 DLLERMIKK
+414 DLLESKIKK

>member
-1 MRNSHKKQCPIVPFY
+1 MR
-16 ARLCPIKRD
+16 
-25 YVLPCVIP
+25 
-33 IFVRCLKTYKMKY
+33 Y

-60 KSHKASVQ
+60 KKHKASVQ

-75 RRKFIGTGV
+75 KRKYIGTGV

-95 KVVNSMQMHELNRSL
+95 KVINSMQMLELNRSL
-110 DEQIRVIQDWVNELI
+110 DEQIRIIQDWVNELI

-131 DFDRLD
+131 DFEKLER
-137 KFIKFTNKSESFIE
+137 FIKFSNKSENFIE
-151 FAERRLEERQDI
+151 FIERRIEERQDI

-173 FTESLRSFGRIN
+173 FSESLRLFERIT

-203 GKGYS
+203 EKGYS
-208 QPTIHNYHKRM
+208 QPTVHNYHKRM
-219 KRYVNE
+219 KRYINE
-225 AIKFELIDKN
+225 AIKFELIDKD
-235 PYSGLHFERGRHQI
+235 PYSGLHFERGKHQI

-259 RIMEV
+259 KIIEA
-264 EIPSKTIQQV
+264 EIPSKTVRQV
-274 RDLFVFQAY
+274 RDLSVFQAY

-296 KNDITKINGKLV
+296 KKDITKKNGKMV
-308 IQDIR
+308 IHDVR
-313 QKTEES
+313 QKTEET

-327 AVAILERYGFV
+327 ALEVLERYKFI
-338 LPIISNQQ
+338 LPVISNQQ

-358 KIEKNLTVHMARHT
+358 KIDKNLTVHMARHT

-378 NNGVRIENVSR
+378 NNGVKIENVSK
-389 MLGHSNIRTT
+389 MLGHSNIKTT

-414 DLLERMIKK
+414 DLLESKIKMGQV

>member
-1 MRNSHKKQCPIVPFY
+1 MR
-16 ARLCPIKRD
+16 
-25 YVLPCVIP
+25 
-33 IFVRCLKTYKMKY
+33 Y

-60 KSHKASVQ
+60 KKHKASVQ

-75 RRKFIGTGV
+75 KRKYIGTGV

-95 KVVNSMQMHELNRSL
+95 KVINSMQMLELNRAL
-110 DEQIRVIQDWVNELI
+110 DEQIRIIQDWVNELI

-131 DFDRLD
+131 DFEKLER
-137 KFIKFTNKSESFIE
+137 FIKFSNKSENFIE
-151 FAERRLEERQDI
+151 FIERRIEERQDI

-173 FTESLRSFGRIN
+173 FSESLRLFERIT

-203 GKGYS
+203 EKGYS
-208 QPTIHNYHKRM
+208 QPTVHNYHKRM
-219 KRYVNE
+219 KRYINE
-225 AIKFELIDKN
+225 AIKFELIDKD
-235 PYSGLHFERGRHQI
+235 PYSGLHFERGKHQI

-259 RIMEV
+259 KIIEA
-264 EIPSKTIQQV
+264 EIPSKTVRQV

-296 KNDITKINGKLV
+296 KKDIAKKNGKMV
-308 IQDIR
+308 IHDVR
-313 QKTEES
+313 QKTEET

-327 AVAILERYGFV
+327 ALEVLERYKFI
-338 LPIISNQQ
+338 LPVISNQQ

-358 KIEKNLTVHMARHT
+358 KIDKNLTVHMARHT

-378 NNGVRIENVSR
+378 NNGVKIENVSK
-389 MLGHSNIRTT
+389 MLGHSNIKTT

-414 DLLERMIKK
+414 DLLESKIKMGL